1 MIREMSGNL
10 LADDADA
17 LVNTVNTVGVMGK
30 GIALQFKRAYPDMF
44 RDYERAAKSGGLEI
58 GRMHVWRT
66 GALAAPRYIINFPT
80 KRHWRAPSRMADI
93 EAGLADLVRVVRDLD
108 ISSIALP
115 PLGCGNGGLNWSDVA
130 PLIWAAFEQLPAV
143 EVHVYP
149 PAGAPPAREMV
160 NREAP
165 PRITPVRAALL
176 GLMTAYQQ
184 LTWDWPSQIE
194 TQKLAYFLQE
204 AGLNM
209 RLAFVKGP
217 YGPYADNLRKSLRAM
232 EGHYIVGFGD
242 GTSRPLEGE
251 AIEVTPVGRH
261 ELESAIAENPHAEQE
276 FQRVLDLVCGFESSY
291 GLELLA
297 SVHWA
302 AVHESAASVEE
313 AGEIVR
319 DWTRRKATMFTQPHV
334 EAAWD
339 ALGRGGWL
347 ATLEAPVG

>member
-1 MIREMSGNL
+1 MNREVHGNL

-17 LVNTVNTVGVMGK
+17 LFNTVNTVGVMGK
-30 GIALQFKRAYPDMF
+30 GIALQFKRAYPEMF
-44 RDYERAAKSGGLEI
+44 RDYERIAKADGLEI
-58 GRMHVWRT
+58 GRMHVWAT

-93 EAGLADLVRVVRDLD
+93 EAGLSDLVQVVRDLA
-108 ISSIALP
+108 ITSIAVP
-115 PLGCGNGGLNWSDVA
+115 PLGCGNGGLNWADVA
-130 PLIWAAFEQLPAV
+130 PRVRAALEQLPDV
-143 EVHVYP
+143 DIRVYP
-149 PAGAPPAREMV
+149 PAGAPSAREMV
-160 NREAP
+160 NRETP

-194 TQKLAYFLQE
+194 TQKLAYFLQV
-204 AGLNM
+204 AGLDM

-217 YGPYADNLRKSLRAM
+217 YGPYADNLRKTLRDM

-242 GTSRPLEGE
+242 GTLRPLEGE

-261 ELESAIAENPHAEQE
+261 QLESAMAKNPQAEQE
-276 FQRVLDLVCGFESSY
+276 FQRVLDLVCGFESTY

-302 AVHESAASVEE
+302 AVREGAASAEE

-334 EAAWD
+334 KAAWE

-347 ATLEAPVG
+347 ASAEAPVG